1 MTDEE
6 LKQALEELDDTK
18 PEQLTYEEFAALA
31 DAYGKKETE
40 LEPLAWISSYEL
52 NKVATAKPTGEDD
65 EDVAPG
71 QQLTSVTLSTKKH
84 SYYGEIPL
92 YTVSKREWVG
102 LTDEDINSLTSGCY
116 EDKSIY
122 QLIRAAEALLKEK
135 N

>member
-6 LKQALEELDDTK
+6 F
-18 PEQLTYEEFAALA
+18 EEFAAVA
-31 DAYGKKETE
+31 AAYGTKHTTQ
-40 LEPLAWISSYEL
+40 EPVAWISSYEL

-102 LTDEDINSLTSGCY
+102 LTDED
-116 EDKSIY
+116 
-122 QLIRAAEALLKEK
+122 RAELDEKYYWYDVPHDVMYDVEAKLKEK
-135 N
+135 NA